1 MAVLNNDQIMNL
13 TDNGLNLNYQPYKYT
28 DYNECNS
35 AHDSDM
41 HNHFTN
47 IFPDTKYYSGHVFN
61 TSRKPLT
68 PGISFIHL
76 NARSLNS
83 NFREIDD
90 YLSSLNYQFDI
101 IAISETWVSEPEH
114 NKFNINGYDVYHT
127 NRKNKR
133 GGGVALYV
141 KQELACKFLS
151 CKSLVV
157 DDLFECCTL
166 EILISGHRNIIVSC
180 IYRCPGSNTDIF
192 SEHIVQLF
200 FELTMRKTVF
210 LCGDFNIDILKHKV
224 NQGTKSFLDT
234 MYSIGLYPL
243 IDRPTRISNH
253 SFTLIDNVFTNV
265 TNHKV
270 TSGILVSDIS
280 DHLPIFVFCTYP
292 NPNRA
297 DQKCNVKKRII
308 NENSLLSLSNNLA
321 EECWDNVFRSADVD
335 TAYGEFMTT
344 FSKQYNICCPMKTVR
359 NSFTRRD
366 KPWITNGL
374 KNACHK
380 KNRLYKQFLCSRSHT
395 CEEKYKTYKN
405 KLTSILR
412 TAEKEYY
419 SKLLTDAKGNIKS
432 TWKILNT
439 IINKK
444 TNTSKLPSH
453 FECNEINIV
462 SKQSIADGFNN
473 FFVDVGSNLDK
484 KITVADNAASIYDFM
499 GQQCPNSMF
508 INPVSEDEVVNIIKS
523 CKPKHSKDCDD
534 INMYVLSKVTDQIVK
549 PLVHIFNLSFS
560 SGIFPSEMKTAKVI
574 PVFKSGNRSDFS
586 NYRPI
591 SLLLQFSKIL
601 EKLFNL
607 RLEQFLISN
616 EILSNCQ
623 YGFRSSMST
632 VHAALELIE
641 SISTAVDNKKH
652 CAGVFIDL
660 KKAFDTVNHDLLVK
674 KLFFYGIRGTAN
686 AWLNNYLTNRNQYV
700 IADDHSSGMRLIT
713 CGVPQGSVLGPVLFL
728 LYINDICNVSNLL
741 KFVLFADDTN
751 IFCSSTSLHD
761 LQDTINRELD
771 KLFVW
776 FSVNRLSLNLGK
788 TNYMLFRSRPP
799 DNELALKINNVVLP
813 RVAATKFLGIIIDDK
828 LSWKPHIQSVKSKLS
843 SVLSIMYKASKLINT
858 TGMYTLYC
866 SLFHPYLSYCNE
878 IWGNTY
884 TSNVKCLFTLQ
895 KKAIR
900 LICNADRLAHTNAM
914 FKDMSILKL
923 SEFVKYKTAIVM
935 FNIFHGTLPI
945 QLQMRFTKY
954 SSVYSTRQ
962 TKSFVMV
969 QVRTNLKAMCLSVH
983 GVKLWNTLPDDI
995 KNCTSVNIFKKC
1007 IKKHFLS
1014 HY

>member
-243 IDRPTRISNH
+243 IDRPTRIINH

-265 TNHKV
+265 TNHRV
-270 TSGILVSDIS
+270 TSGILVSDIT

-297 DQKCNVKKRII
+297 DQKFNVKKRII
-308 NENSLLSLSNNLA
+308 NENTLLSLSNNLA

-419 SKLLTDAKGNIKS
+419 SKLLTDAKGNIKN

-591 SLLLQFSKIL
+591 SLLSQFSKIL

-623 YGFRSSMST
+623 CGFRSCMST
-632 VHAALELIE
+632 VHAALELI
-641 SISTAVDNKKH
+641 
-652 CAGVFIDL
+652 
-660 KKAFDTVNHDLLVK
+660 
-674 KLFFYGIRGTAN
+674 
-686 AWLNNYLTNRNQYV
+686 
-700 IADDHSSGMRLIT
+700 
-713 CGVPQGSVLGPVLFL
+713 
-728 LYINDICNVSNLL
+728 
-741 KFVLFADDTN
+741 
-751 IFCSSTSLHD
+751 
-761 LQDTINRELD
+761 
-771 KLFVW
+771 
-776 FSVNRLSLNLGK
+776 
-788 TNYMLFRSRPP
+788 
-799 DNELALKINNVVLP
+799 
-813 RVAATKFLGIIIDDK
+813 
-828 LSWKPHIQSVKSKLS
+828 
-843 SVLSIMYKASKLINT
+843 
-858 TGMYTLYC
+858 
-866 SLFHPYLSYCNE
+866 
-878 IWGNTY
+878 
-884 TSNVKCLFTLQ
+884 
-895 KKAIR
+895 
-900 LICNADRLAHTNAM
+900 
-914 FKDMSILKL
+914 
-923 SEFVKYKTAIVM
+923 
-935 FNIFHGTLPI
+935 
-945 QLQMRFTKY
+945 
-954 SSVYSTRQ
+954 
-962 TKSFVMV
+962 
-969 QVRTNLKAMCLSVH
+969 
-983 GVKLWNTLPDDI
+983 
-995 KNCTSVNIFKKC
+995 
-1007 IKKHFLS
+1007 
-1014 HY
+1014 

>member
-1 MAVLNNDQIMNL
+1 MNL

-47 IFPDTKYYSGHVFN
+47 IFPNTKYYSGHVFN

-270 TSGILVSDIS
+270 TSGILVSDIT

-308 NENSLLSLSNNLA
+308 NENTLLSLSNNLA

-591 SLLLQFSKIL
+591 SLLSQFSKIL

-623 YGFRSSMST
+623 YGFRSCMST
-632 VHAALELIE
+632 LHAALELIE

>member
-1 MAVLNNDQIMNL
+1 
-13 TDNGLNLNYQPYKYT
+13 
-28 DYNECNS
+28 
-35 AHDSDM
+35 
-41 HNHFTN
+41 
-47 IFPDTKYYSGHVFN
+47 
-61 TSRKPLT
+61 
-68 PGISFIHL
+68 
-76 NARSLNS
+76 
-83 NFREIDD
+83 
-90 YLSSLNYQFDI
+90 
-101 IAISETWVSEPEH
+101 
-114 NKFNINGYDVYHT
+114 
-127 NRKNKR
+127 
-133 GGGVALYV
+133 
-141 KQELACKFLS
+141 
-151 CKSLVV
+151 
-157 DDLFECCTL
+157 
-166 EILISGHRNIIVSC
+166 
-180 IYRCPGSNTDIF
+180 
-192 SEHIVQLF
+192 
-200 FELTMRKTVF
+200 
-210 LCGDFNIDILKHKV
+210 
-224 NQGTKSFLDT
+224 
-234 MYSIGLYPL
+234 
-243 IDRPTRISNH
+243 
-253 SFTLIDNVFTNV
+253 
-265 TNHKV
+265 
-270 TSGILVSDIS
+270 
-280 DHLPIFVFCTYP
+280 
-292 NPNRA
+292 
-297 DQKCNVKKRII
+297 
-308 NENSLLSLSNNLA
+308 
-321 EECWDNVFRSADVD
+321 
-335 TAYGEFMTT
+335 
-344 FSKQYNICCPMKTVR
+344 MKTVR

-419 SKLLTDAKGNIKS
+419 SKLLMDAKGNIKS

-523 CKPKHSKDCDD
+523 CKHKHSKDCDD

-591 SLLLQFSKIL
+591 SLLSQFSKIL

-623 YGFRSSMST
+623 YGFRSCVST

-884 TSNVKCLFTLQ
+884 TSKCEMLV
-895 KKAIR
+895 
-900 LICNADRLAHTNAM
+900 H
-914 FKDMSILKL
+914 
-923 SEFVKYKTAIVM
+923 
-935 FNIFHGTLPI
+935 
-945 QLQMRFTKY
+945 
-954 SSVYSTRQ
+954 SS
-962 TKSFVMV
+962 K
-969 QVRTNLKAMCLSVH
+969 
-983 GVKLWNTLPDDI
+983 
-995 KNCTSVNIFKKC
+995 
-1007 IKKHFLS
+1007 
-1014 HY
+1014 